1 MEFSLLIALEP
12 TIEGRE
18 PPVRLIQITDCHL
31 GPQQSETL
39 LGLNTDQSLEDVL
52 QLIQQ
57 AEPRF
62 DHLICTGDVASAGHV
77 DCYRRF
83 AHSIRR
89 YFPQPLSWL
98 AGNHDSAEIMAS
110 LQDSLNIQ
118 GRLVT
123 LGNWILVLLD
133 SSVSGQVYGQLA
145 ASELDFL
152 AHVLKSHSDK
162 HVIVCL
168 HHQPVAVGSQWID
181 QYVVRNAD
189 AFFQL
194 VDGFPQVKA
203 IVWGHVHQDF
213 QQLRNNVM
221 LMATPSTCVQFKP
234 LCDEFTVDTQMPGY
248 RWFELND
255 DGTFSTGVA
264 RVTNKQ
270 YVIDYKSAGY

>member
-1 MEFSLLIALEP
+1 
-12 TIEGRE
+12 
-18 PPVRLIQITDCHL
+18 VRLIQITDCHL

-52 QLIQQ
+52 QLIQE

-62 DHLICTGDVASAGHV
+62 DHLVCTGDVASAGHI

-110 LQDSLNIQ
+110 EQDALGIQ

-123 LGNWILVLLD
+123 LGEWLLVLLD
-133 SSVSGQVYGQLA
+133 SSVPGQVYGQLA

-152 AHVLKSHSDK
+152 AHVLESHPDK
-162 HVIVCL
+162 HTIVSL
-168 HHQPVAVGSQWID
+168 HHQPIPVGSLWID

-189 AFFQL
+189 TLFQL
-194 VDGFPQVKA
+194 IDEHPQVKV
-203 IVWGHVHQDF
+203 IVWGHVHQEF
-213 QQLRNNVM
+213 QQQRKGVTLV
-221 LMATPSTCVQFKP
+221 ATPSTCVQFKP
-234 LCDEFTVDTQMPGY
+234 LCDDFTVDTQMPGY
-248 RWFELND
+248 RWFELNS
-255 DGTFSTGVA
+255 DGTFATGIA

>member
-1 MEFSLLIALEP
+1 
-12 TIEGRE
+12 
-18 PPVRLIQITDCHL
+18 VRLIQITDCHL

-52 QLIQQ
+52 QLIQE

-62 DHLICTGDVASAGHV
+62 DHLVCTGDVASAGNV
-77 DCYRRF
+77 DCYQRF
-83 AHSIRR
+83 AQSIRR

-110 LQDSLNIQ
+110 QQDALGIQ

-123 LGNWILVLLD
+123 LGEWLLVLLD
-133 SSVSGQVYGQLA
+133 SSVPGQVYGQLA

-152 AHVLKSHSDK
+152 AHVLEMHPDK
-162 HVIVCL
+162 HTIVSL
-168 HHQPVAVGSQWID
+168 HHQPVPVGSIWID

-194 VDGFPQVKA
+194 IDDHPQVKV
-203 IVWGHVHQDF
+203 ITWGHVHQEF
-213 QQLRNNVM
+213 QMQRNNVT
-221 LMATPSTCVQFKP
+221 LVATPSTCVQFKP
-234 LCDEFTVDTQMPGY
+234 LCDDFTVDTQMPGY
-248 RWFELND
+248 RWFELNS
-255 DGTFSTGVA
+255 DGSFTTGIA